1 MNNDTILDIAASN
14 YGDAKSDI
22 GILYGLGNGTFLAP
36 KLYSTGSNVIVTSIA
51 IADFDND
58 GRNDVVATNANKN
71 TICILLRDKTEPFGE
86 QVTFSSGNNSNPYA
100 VVVSDFNN
108 DNKLDIAVANSQA
121 NNIGI
126 FLGYG
131 NGSFAN
137 QYKYDTGASSIPI
150 AIATG
155 DFNNDKQVDIVVANS
170 NKNTICIF
178 LGYGNGNFT
187 LLKCYSTGLG
197 SEPSFIVVGDLNKNN
212 QTDLVVTNK
221 GINNLL
227 VLYGVG
233 NGTFATPIL
242 YSLGYDSSH
251 VSAAIGDFNDDSWLD
266 IVVTNDDWNYIEVL
280 LQTC

>member
-137 QYKYDTGASSIPI
+137 QYKYDTGARSIPI

-155 DFNNDKQVDIVVANS
+155 DFNNDKQVDTVVANS

-197 SEPSFIVVGDLNKNN
+197 SEPSFIFVGDLNKNN

>member
-22 GILYGLGNGTFLAP
+22 GILYGLGNGAFLAP